1 MEHSSCREAQAE
13 SCRSNLDHVLNMRE
27 TLFPLLSNFDSDYT
41 FGGNKADSRK
51 HGGCI
56 FGVDTAKTKISEEE
70 HKELHD
76 FRKLAEKKV
85 NQLFSAIVEQRNAKS
100 LEKVLE
106 GTVAKD
112 ADVGEGSTMCLW
124 YDSKCAGE
132 ASSQPHCRVPKFRQN
147 HFRTFL
153 HATLGGRKLPQLDQK
168 MLVCLSDGFSPS
180 LGNSATTAFV
190 LEDGTSVPKNRILF
204 HNIYDAAS
212 LSARKT
218 VVRGVIQNVEGL
230 HVPPRRRRRQWQRE
244 AVPTTQFLWSLSRI
258 SAIIRRFP
266 L

>member
-1 MEHSSCREAQAE
+1 MNRPPGIRQIL
-13 SCRSNLDHVLNMRE
+13 RQ
-27 TLFPLLSNFDSDYT
+27 P
-41 FGGNKADSRK
+41 
-51 HGGCI
+51 
-56 FGVDTAKTKISEEE
+56 GVPWWQQEEE

-212 LSARKT
+212 LSAPTPTVAEGSRAHYPVPVVFIKDLSDHKKAKT
-218 VVRGVIQNVEGL
+218 PGC
-230 HVPPRRRRRQWQRE
+230 PRRTLLASTDVAQNDWRSEGPRPLKRPRPTAAPVSAE
-244 AVPTTQFLWSLSRI
+244 AT
-258 SAIIRRFP
+258 SALIVGG
-266 L
+266 